1 MNQIVFHQ
9 PAKLVFGEGSMDR
22 FVQDIQISGKKRL
35 FILTVPFL
43 KEAVNNRLQA
53 LVEKGIAC
61 QLNASLNTEPGF
73 EDFYSLKR
81 EAEDFC
87 PDAVVG
93 IGGGSVLDLAKLLAA
108 LIHSDQTL
116 PEVVGIGLLKN
127 RNLYLACLPTTAG
140 TGSEVSPNAILL
152 DEQDGMKKGI
162 ISPFLVPDAAYI
174 DPLLTVGLPAAI
186 TAATGMD
193 ALAHCLEAY
202 TNRFAHPMADLYAL
216 EGIRLIS
223 RNLVKACAD
232 DLQARSAVALG
243 SLYGGMC
250 LGPVNT
256 TAVHAL
262 SYPLGSEFKIAH
274 GLANALLLPDVME
287 YNLVAAPER
296 FENVALALGARQK
309 SSAIETAREGVSM
322 VRELMLE
329 CNLPAKLSAIGIPE
343 TAISEMAASAV
354 KIQRL
359 MKNNIREISVDDA
372 IGIYK
377 KAY

>member
-1 MNQIVFHQ
+1 LFFISRQSLYLGKG
-9 PAKLVFGEGSMDR
+9 AWTGSFR
-22 FVQDIQISGKKRL
+22 IYKYPGRNGF

-216 EGIRLIS
+216 EGIRLI
-223 RNLVKACAD
+223 
-232 DLQARSAVALG
+232 
-243 SLYGGMC
+243 
-250 LGPVNT
+250 
-256 TAVHAL
+256 
-262 SYPLGSEFKIAH
+262 
-274 GLANALLLPDVME
+274 
-287 YNLVAAPER
+287 
-296 FENVALALGARQK
+296 K
-309 SSAIETAREGVSM
+309 S
-322 VRELMLE
+322 
-329 CNLPAKLSAIGIPE
+329 
-343 TAISEMAASAV
+343 
-354 KIQRL
+354 
-359 MKNNIREISVDDA
+359 
-372 IGIYK
+372 
-377 KAY
+377 